1 MDKQKLDKDAPP
13 SYAQSVPLGL
23 SFTADLGH
31 SEPMTVCM
39 EGEYRSPDF
48 EIATVN
54 GAPLFHVETESTL
67 IYHVTYIKD
76 LRPNAPGG
84 IAHTIKRKT
93 EGDRWHYSA
102 RAPGKD
108 GAQYLEI
115 ETTSKILASA
125 STKLVFR
132 STADGDL
139 DAVYLKT
146 EVQRGRRSAVVEY
159 QGRRIG
165 EILQLGKDESPKFNL
180 VIDVPGVDPLLFV
193 CLAYVLDDRLMTSRR
208 RLRRPFASGL
218 PGVGKGPGAGLAGAY
233 AIGGAI

>member
-1 MDKQKLDKDAPP
+1 MNKQKFGNGAPP
-13 SYAQSVPLGL
+13 PYAESVSIGL
-23 SFTADLGH
+23 SFTADRGH
-31 SEPMTVCM
+31 SEPMKVCM

-48 EIATVN
+48 EITMVN
-54 GAPLFHVETESTL
+54 GVPLFHIETESTL

-93 EGDRWHYSA
+93 DGDRWHYSA
-102 RAPGKD
+102 CAPGKD
-108 GAQYLEI
+108 GTQYLEI
-115 ETTSKILASA
+115 ETTSKILANA

-132 STADGDL
+132 STADGEL
-139 DAVYLKT
+139 DAIYLKMAVT
-146 EVQRGRRSAVVEY
+146 GGRRTAVVGY
-159 QGRRIG
+159 QGKRIG
-165 EILQLGKDESPKFNL
+165 QILQAGKDEEPKFNL

-233 AIGGAI
+233 AVGGAI